1 LAVAFAAL
9 CVASAAAREPS
20 PKAIDAAALV
30 QFPAKPHSGFSLA
43 IAHNGRIVYS
53 KGYGFRDDGTP
64 DTYIA
69 DDRNF
74 YGMPV
79 SRPPATRAAADGR
92 TIYEIGSVTK
102 QFTAAAVLLL
112 SQEHRL
118 GLDDP
123 VRRYAPEFADP
134 ALTLRMLLTQRS
146 GLPDLNTLTFLQ
158 RVRPLALRRDGTFD
172 QARIG
177 REIAALPRDFTPGE
191 RFEYSNSN
199 YVVLGTIVERIT
211 GKPLGEV
218 LNERIFAPLGMTR
231 TAFARPAAADDV
243 AVGYRVD
250 EHGGVKRAYSWDLRW
265 LGGAGA
271 MTSTVEDLA
280 RWDIALGAHRVLQ
293 PGSLAE
299 FWHGLDAGRGQGTYA
314 MGWIEDAI
322 GQHRYLW
329 HNGEVGGFHALNVI
343 FPEDDLAFAILC
355 NNQDAKP
362 EFLVPGIA
370 ALYFPVGGLDRVLP
384 HSGVVLIEA
393 SLAVALGA
401 LAIGVVAVVTLKRFP
416 FVGAGAAVVALVAGF
431 LLPAILGFVWG
442 GIVALVPVGLYALA
456 VRFLPPRTQTG
467 KTRKQS
473 S

>member
-1 LAVAFAAL
+1 
-9 CVASAAAREPS
+9 
-20 PKAIDAAALV
+20 
-30 QFPAKPHSGFSLA
+30 
-43 IAHNGRIVYS
+43 VYA
-53 KGYGFRDDGTP
+53 KGYGYRDGGTP
-64 DTYIA
+64 DAYIL
-69 DDRNF
+69 DDHNY
-74 YGMPV
+74 YGMRAER
-79 SRPPATRAAADGR
+79 SPAPRAAPDAR

-112 SQEHRL
+112 AQDHRL
-118 GLDDP
+118 GLDDA
-123 VRRYAPEFADP
+123 VNRYAPEFTDP

-146 GLPDLNTLTFLQ
+146 GLPDLNTLAFLQ

-199 YVVLGTIVERIT
+199 YVVLGAIVERVA
-211 GKPLGEV
+211 GKPLGDV
-218 LNERIFAPLGMTR
+218 LKERIFAPLGMTR

-250 EHGGVKRAYSWDLRW
+250 KHGEVKRAYAWDLRW

-280 RWDIALGAHRVLQ
+280 RWDIALSAHRVLQ
-293 PGSLAE
+293 PRSLAE

-329 HNGEVGGFHALNVI
+329 HNGEVGGFHALNVV
-343 FPEDDLAFAILC
+343 FPADDLAFAVLC
-355 NNQDAKP
+355 NNQDARP
-362 EFLVPGIA
+362 EFLVPGLA

-401 LAIGVVAVVTLKRFP
+401 LAIGVVAVVTLKRFI
-416 FVGAGAAVVALVAGF
+416 FAGAGAALVALVAGF
-431 LLPAILGFVWG
+431 LLPAILGFAWA
-442 GIVALVPVGLYALA
+442 GIAALVPVGLYALA
-456 VRFLPPRTQTG
+456 VRFVPPRNSAL
-467 KTRKQS
+467 R
-473 S
+473 

>member
-1 LAVAFAAL
+1 MLLLTAAIAVR
-9 CVASAAAREPS
+9 CGAAAAAGEPS
-20 PKAIDAAALV
+20 PKAIDEAALV

-43 IAHNGRIVYS
+43 IVHSGRIVYA
-53 KGYGFRDDGTP
+53 KGYGYRDSGTP
-64 DTYIA
+64 DAYIP
-69 DDRNF
+69 DDHNF

-79 SRPPATRAAADGR
+79 ARPPASRVAADPR

-102 QFTAAAVLLL
+102 QFTAAAVLQLV
-112 SQEHRL
+112 QEHRL

-123 VRRYAPEFADP
+123 VNRYEPEFADS

-146 GLPDLNTLTFLQ
+146 GLPDLNTLAFLQ
-158 RVRPLALRRDGTFD
+158 RVRPLALRRDGTYD
-172 QARIG
+172 QARID
-177 REIAALPRDFTPGE
+177 REIAALPHDFTPGE

-199 YVVLGTIVERIT
+199 YVVLGAIVERVT
-211 GKPLGEV
+211 GKSLGDV
-218 LNERIFAPLGMTR
+218 LNARFFVPLGMTR

-250 EHGGVKRAYSWDLRW
+250 EHGDVKRAYPWDLRW

-271 MTSTVEDLA
+271 MTSTVEDLV
-280 RWDIALGAHRVLQ
+280 RWDIALGTHRVLQ
-293 PGSLAE
+293 SGSLAE

-343 FPEDDLAFAILC
+343 FPNDDLAFAILC

-362 EFLVPGIA
+362 EFLVPGLA

-401 LAIGVVAVVTLKRFP
+401 LAIGIVAVVTLKRFL
-416 FVGAGAAVVALVAGF
+416 FAGVGAAVIALLAGF
-431 LLPAILGFVWG
+431 LLPAILGFVWA
-442 GIVALVPVGLYALA
+442 GIAALVPVGLYALA
-456 VRFLPPRTQTG
+456 VRFIPRRQ
-467 KTRKQS
+467 
-473 S
+473 